1 MEENRKTG
9 NSSRF
14 LCTGPRNVWNVNAG
28 AADLTGCSFLRMKR
42 GEFLDRRRR
51 RLLLAKQTHL
61 FSIFFFY
68 TQANAYWDTSGGSG
82 RQEDGVCRWYPPP
95 FSRSIVSAFL
105 LFSLR
110 WSDSRRGPSGRR
122 ALKSLG
128 TKPDRSFPPFFASV
142 RMCLKKRGPTF
153 LAYRLMVFSTSSLP
167 LYNSSSP
174 LFFVVYFQVFCFR
187 RKV

>member
-1 MEENRKTG
+1 MLWRISRPSSSSSSCKT
-9 NSSRF
+9 NIH
-14 LCTGPRNVWNVNAG
+14 L
-28 AADLTGCSFLRMKR
+28 LSF
-42 GEFLDRRRR
+42 
-51 RLLLAKQTHL
+51 
-61 FSIFFFY
+61 FFFY
-68 TQANAYWDTSGGSG
+68 TQANAYWD
-82 RQEDGVCRWYPPP
+82 RKRWVRKTRGWSVDDIHLVP
-95 FSRSIVSAFL
+95 FSRSIRVIVSAFL

-110 WSDSRRGPSGRR
+110 WGDSRRGPSGRR

-153 LAYRLMVFSTSSLP
+153 LVYRLMVFSTSSLP

-187 RKV
+187 RNV